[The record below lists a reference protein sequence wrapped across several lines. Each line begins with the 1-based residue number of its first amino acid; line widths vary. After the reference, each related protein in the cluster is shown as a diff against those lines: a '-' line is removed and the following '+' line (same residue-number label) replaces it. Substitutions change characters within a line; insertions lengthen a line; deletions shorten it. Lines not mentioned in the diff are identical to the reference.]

1 MRHARFHPFVLVF
14 TVLSVSC
21 VSTSQYK
28 AVQRQ
33 AQEKDSLYSQSM
45 RTLKTCQETNDNLN
59 KQKMALQNDIKGM
72 DLMLSSS
79 KENNTLLRKQL
90 QDLSSLSSA
99 QAESLKRSLD
109 NMGAKD
115 QYFQDLQ
122 TAIGRR
128 DSANLTVVM
137 KLKAALNGLGERD
150 AAINM
155 EKGGVCLDLADRLL
169 FEPDSNSYVITDKGK
184 TLLGKLA
191 GVLND
196 QPGMNIMVEGHTDS
210 LAYPQPVLLD
220 NWDLSVKRATSV
232 VRILQKDY
240 SVSPLRMTAAGQ
252 GEYQAIAPNDNPVGQ
267 SANRR
272 TRIVFLSQINYV
284 QQALEH
290 RQG

>member
-1 MRHARFHPFVLVF
+1 MRHVQFYPFALVF
-14 TVLSVSC
+14 SVFSVSC

-33 AQEKDSLYSQSM
+33 VQEKDSLYTQSM

-59 KQKMALQNDIKGM
+59 KQKTALQNDIKGM

-115 QYFQDLQ
+115 QYFQNLQ

-128 DSANLTVVM
+128 DSTNLTVVM

-155 EKGGVCLDLADRLL
+155 ENGGVYLDLADRLL

-184 TLLGKLA
+184 NLLGKLA

-196 QPGMNIMVEGHTDS
+196 QPGINITVEGHTDS

-232 VRILQKDY
+232 VRILQTGY
-240 SVSPLRMTAAGQ
+240 NVSPLRMTAAGQ

-272 TRIVFLSQINYV
+272 TRIVFLPQVNYV